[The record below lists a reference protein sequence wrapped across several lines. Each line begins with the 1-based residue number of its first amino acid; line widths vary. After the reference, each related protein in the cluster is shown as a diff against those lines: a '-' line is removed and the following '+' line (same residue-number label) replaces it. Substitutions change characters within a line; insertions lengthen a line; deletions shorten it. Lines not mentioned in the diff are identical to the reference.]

1 MKRYAIPFII
11 MTGILWGTSG
21 IFVHHLAPFGF
32 RSPELTFARHF
43 VSAFIMG
50 LYLLFCQRHLFSV
63 KPKDILLLLGCGLGL
78 VGTGSFYYASMQAAS
93 VSVAVVLMYTAPVIV
108 MVYSVLFMGEK
119 LTKLKLL
126 SVIFMMAGCCLVS
139 GIFGSSHFNAQGI
152 FLGLCSGISYSAYNI
167 FTKKAMERGIHPFT
181 TTFYTFS
188 VAAFV
193 ALCLSSPRHMATCAI
208 AAPGTTLPLLF
219 FLGIFT
225 SIAPY
230 FLYTFALKVTPA
242 GTATSLS
249 VVEPMAAT
257 IFSVALL
264 GETLTPLS
272 LCGVVLILLAV
283 LFLSRSETEI

>member
-11 MTGILWGTSG
+11 LTGILWGTSG
-21 IFVHHLAPFGF
+21 LFVHRLAPYGF
-32 RSPELTFARHF
+32 SSPELTFARHS
-43 VSAFIMG
+43 VSAVIMG
-50 LYLLFCQRHLFSV
+50 LFLLFCHRDLFFV
-63 KPKDILLLLGCGLGL
+63 KAKDILLLLGCGLGL

-119 LTKLKLL
+119 LSKIKAL
-126 SVIFMMAGCCLVS
+126 SVLFLMLGCALVS
-139 GIFGSSHFNAQGI
+139 GIFGAVNFNLSGVL
-152 FLGLCSGISYSAYNI
+152 LGLCSGLSYSAYNI
-167 FTKKAMERGIHPFT
+167 FTKKAMERGLHPFT
-181 TTFYTFS
+181 STFYTFS
-188 VAAFV
+188 VAALVAFCLSNPQNI
-193 ALCLSSPRHMATCAI
+193 ALCVMK
-208 AAPGTTLPLLF
+208 APSHTLPLLF

-257 IFSVALL
+257 IFSVAFL
-264 GETLTPLS
+264 GETLSAAS
-272 LCGVVLILLAV
+272 LCGIVLILLAV
-283 LFLSRSETEI
+283 LFLSRSESKN